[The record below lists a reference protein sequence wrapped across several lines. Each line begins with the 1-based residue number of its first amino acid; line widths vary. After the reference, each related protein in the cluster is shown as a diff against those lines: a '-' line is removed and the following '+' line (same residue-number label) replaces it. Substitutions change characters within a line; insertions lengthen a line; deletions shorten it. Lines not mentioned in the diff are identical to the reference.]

1 MDVSDYIGSVAS
13 EGERFASA
21 AEQGELTVPIES
33 CPGWTMR
40 ELVCHL
46 GMIHLWAA
54 ANVAFPEPDWLDVE
68 ELPDL
73 VRYWPDLAAG
83 GYPADADLIAWYRET
98 LANLVD
104 VLKSAPADVD
114 AFTFLPAPSPLT
126 MWARRQ
132 ASEIAIHRFDAER
145 ARGIDTHFEPHFAAD
160 MLDELLSGFT
170 PRTRPAEVETAQVI
184 GVQTADT
191 GDVWYVTIG
200 PERTETARH
209 GDTADLVLSGSAAE
223 LYLLLWNR
231 TADSSVAMTGN
242 VDLMAHWRGN
252 VRVRWS

>member
-1 MDVSDYIGSVAS
+1 MDVSDYIGCVAS

-21 AEQGELTVPIES
+21 AEQGEMTVPIAS
-33 CPGWTMR
+33 CPDWNMR
-40 ELVCHL
+40 DLVCHL

-83 GYPADADLIAWYRET
+83 YPADPELVPWYRDT

-104 VLKSAPADVD
+104 VLKSAPADVE
-114 AFTFLPAPSPLT
+114 AFTFLPAPSPLS

-132 ASEIAIHRFDAER
+132 ASEIAIHRFDAEQ
-145 ARGIDTHFEPHFAAD
+145 ARGLATHFEPDFAAD

-170 PRTRPAEVETAQVI
+170 PRMKPADIETAQVI
-184 GVQTADT
+184 SVQTEDT
-191 GDVWYVTIG
+191 GDAWYVTIG
-200 PERTETARH
+200 PERAETARH
-209 GDTADLVLSGSAAE
+209 GDAADLALSATAAE

-231 TADSSVAMTGN
+231 TPDSSVTMTGKL
-242 VDLMAHWRGN
+242 DLMAHWHDN